1 VYVSIDYMVKQNK
14 SIVSEIIG
22 LEIHLQVIIQ
32 M

>member
-1 VYVSIDYMVKQNK
+1 MVKQNK

-22 LEIHLQVIIQ
+22 LEIHLQVVIQ